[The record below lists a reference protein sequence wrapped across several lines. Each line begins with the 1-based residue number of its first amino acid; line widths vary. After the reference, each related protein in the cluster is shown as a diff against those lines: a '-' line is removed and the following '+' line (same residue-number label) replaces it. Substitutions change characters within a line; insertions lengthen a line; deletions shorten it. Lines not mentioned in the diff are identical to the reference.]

1 MRSYI
6 KIYGPPMREAIRA
19 LEKISVDM
27 PQVCIMNTSITHAI
41 PAEIARDIG
50 LEVETN
56 YSVNGDPYNMTINY
70 FKASGILVGSERCR
84 NLISK
89 SREAL
94 GEFDFFFEW
103 FKTPTREQLFDLIR
117 RIDEALTPLHCMY
130 TITNK

>member
-1 MRSYI
+1 
-6 KIYGPPMREAIRA
+6 MREAIRA
-19 LEKISVDM
+19 LEKISIDM

-50 LEVETN
+50 LEVENN
-56 YSVNGDPYNMTINY
+56 YSVSGDPYNMTINY

-84 NLISK
+84 NLISN

-117 RIDEALTPLHCMY
+117 RIDEALTSLHCMY